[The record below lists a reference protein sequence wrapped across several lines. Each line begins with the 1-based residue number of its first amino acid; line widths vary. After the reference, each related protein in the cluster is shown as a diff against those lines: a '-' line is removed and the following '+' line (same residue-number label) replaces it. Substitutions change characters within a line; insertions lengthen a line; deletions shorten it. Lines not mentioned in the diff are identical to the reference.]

1 MPGMLYRKGESASR
15 KGFLMLQGHFFCRF
29 FYMMLF
35 LVLGLSLSMAS
46 VFDHPMDAKSKQV
59 LMLVLTQMNRHNI
72 VTGDF
77 KQTKSIKKLN
87 RDFVT
92 TGTFRISKTSGIVWK
107 TQKPFPSE
115 MTVSEDGITERNAS
129 GQVRTISSKDNP
141 VFSEISSTIQAL
153 FSGNLSELETRFN
166 IYYLEVKAMVDGG
179 VYGTKS
185 HHRIGL
191 VPREASVRKMI
202 ANIEMDV
209 SDHLD
214 KVVITDGD
222 GSPVIYEFTNQ
233 QTPTRTEIIQQHFLQ
248 SDKN

>member
-1 MPGMLYRKGESASR
+1 MPPSQKI
-15 KGFLMLQGHFFCRF
+15 FCRF

-46 VFDHPMDAKSKQV
+46 VFDYPMDAKSKQV
-59 LMLVLTQMNRHNI
+59 LMLVLAQMNRHNI

-115 MTVSEDGITERNAS
+115 MTVSDDGITERNAN

-166 IYYLEVKAMVDGG
+166 IYYLEMKAMVDGE
-179 VYGTKS
+179 VFGTKS
-185 HHRIGL
+185 HHKIGL

-209 SDHLD
+209 SNHLD

-233 QTPTRTEIIQQHFLQ
+233 QTPTRNEIIQQGFLQ

>member
-1 MPGMLYRKGESASR
+1 MPPSQKI
-15 KGFLMLQGHFFCRF
+15 FCRF

-46 VFDHPMDAKSKQV
+46 VFDYPMDAKSKQV
-59 LMLVLTQMNRHNI
+59 LMLVLAQMNRHNI

-115 MTVSEDGITERNAS
+115 MTVSDDGITERNAS

-166 IYYLEVKAMVDGG
+166 IYYLEMKAMVDGE

-185 HHRIGL
+185 HHKIGL

-209 SDHLD
+209 SNHLD

-233 QTPTRTEIIQQHFLQ
+233 QTPTRNEIIQQGFLQ

>member
-1 MPGMLYRKGESASR
+1 MPPSQKI
-15 KGFLMLQGHFFCRF
+15 FCRF

-46 VFDHPMDAKSKQV
+46 VFDYPMDAKSKQV
-59 LMLVLTQMNRHNI
+59 LMLVLAQMNRHNI

-115 MTVSEDGITERNAS
+115 MTVSDDGITERNAN

-166 IYYLEVKAMVDGG
+166 IYYLEMKAMVDGE

-185 HHRIGL
+185 HHKIGL

-209 SDHLD
+209 SNHLD

-233 QTPTRTEIIQQHFLQ
+233 QTPTRNEIIQQGFLQ

>member
-1 MPGMLYRKGESASR
+1 MQSSKL
-15 KGFLMLQGHFFCRF
+15 FFCRF

-35 LVLGLSLSMAS
+35 LVLGLSLAMAS
-46 VFDHPMDAKSKQV
+46 VFDHPMDATSKQV
-59 LMLVLTQMNRHNI
+59 LTRILTQMNRHNT
-72 VTGDF
+72 VMGDF

-92 TGTFRISKTSGIVWK
+92 TGTFRISKTAGIVWK

-115 MTVSEDGITERNAS
+115 MTVSDDGITERNAS
-129 GQVRTISSKDNP
+129 GQVRTISTKDNP
-141 VFSEISSTIQAL
+141 VFAQISTTIQAL

-166 IYYLEVKAMVDGG
+166 IYYLTLADGG
-179 VYGTKS
+179 EYGAKS
-185 HHRIGL
+185 CHKIGL

-214 KVVITDGD
+214 KVVITDGE

-233 QTPTRTEIIQQHFLQ
+233 QTPTENIRQDLQQ

>member
-1 MPGMLYRKGESASR
+1 MQSSKL
-15 KGFLMLQGHFFCRF
+15 FFCRF

-35 LVLGLSLSMAS
+35 LVLGLSLAMAS
-46 VFDHPMDAKSKQV
+46 VFDHPMDATSKQV
-59 LMLVLTQMNRHNI
+59 LARILTQMNRHNT

-92 TGTFRISKTSGIVWK
+92 TGTFRISKTAGIVWK

-115 MTVSEDGITERNAS
+115 MTVSDDGITERNAS
-129 GQVRTISSKDNP
+129 GQVRTISTKDNP
-141 VFSEISSTIQAL
+141 VFAQISTTIQAL

-166 IYYLEVKAMVDGG
+166 IYYLTLADGG
-179 VYGTKS
+179 EYGDKS
-185 HHRIGL
+185 CHKIGL

-214 KVVITDGD
+214 KVVITDGE

-233 QTPTRTEIIQQHFLQ
+233 QTPAENIRQDLQQ

>member
-1 MPGMLYRKGESASR
+1 MLSSR
-15 KGFLMLQGHFFCRF
+15 HFFCRLNCMKLF
-29 FYMMLF
+29 LF
-35 LVLGLSLSMAS
+35 LVLFMSMASVAMAS
-46 VFDHPMDAKSKQV
+46 VFDHPMDATSKQV
-59 LMLVLTQMNRHNI
+59 LTHVLTQMNRYGS

-87 RDFVT
+87 RDFVS

-115 MTVSEDGITERNAS
+115 MTVSNDGITERNAS
-129 GQVRTISSKDNP
+129 GQVRTISTKDNP
-141 VFSEISSTIQAL
+141 VFAQISTTIQAL

-166 IYYLEVKAMVDGG
+166 IFYLTLADGG
-179 VYGTKS
+179 EYGDKS
-185 HHRIGL
+185 CHKIGL

-214 KVVITDGD
+214 KVVITDGE

-233 QTPTRTEIIQQHFLQ
+233 QTPAENIRQDLQQ

>member
-1 MPGMLYRKGESASR
+1 MKL
-15 KGFLMLQGHFFCRF
+15 F
-29 FYMMLF
+29 LF
-35 LVLGLSLSMAS
+35 LVLFMSMASVAMAS
-46 VFDHPMDAKSKQV
+46 VFDHPMDATSKQV
-59 LMLVLTQMNRHNI
+59 LTHVLTQMNRYGS

-87 RDFVT
+87 RDFVS

-115 MTVSEDGITERNAS
+115 MTVSDDGITERNAS

-141 VFSEISSTIQAL
+141 VFSQISSTIQAL
-153 FSGNLSELETRFN
+153 FSGNITELENRFD
-166 IYYLEVKAMVDGG
+166 IYYLGMKAMVDGG
-179 VYGTKS
+179 ELDNKS
-185 HHRIGL
+185 HHKIGL

-209 SDHLD
+209 SNHLD

-233 QTPTRTEIIQQHFLQ
+233 QTPTRTEIIQ
-248 SDKN
+248 

>member
-1 MPGMLYRKGESASR
+1 
-15 KGFLMLQGHFFCRF
+15 
-29 FYMMLF
+29 MMLF
-35 LVLGLSLSMAS
+35 LVLGLSLAMAS
-46 VFDHPMDAKSKQV
+46 VFDHPMDATSKQV
-59 LMLVLTQMNRHNI
+59 LTRILTQMNRYNT

-92 TGTFRISKTSGIVWK
+92 TGTFRISKTAGIVWK

-115 MTVSEDGITERNAS
+115 MTVSDDGITERNAS

-179 VYGTKS
+179 AYGTKS

-209 SDHLD
+209 SDYLD

-222 GSPVIYEFTNQ
+222 GSPVIYEFTNK

>member
-1 MPGMLYRKGESASR
+1 MQSSKL
-15 KGFLMLQGHFFCRF
+15 FFCRF

-35 LVLGLSLSMAS
+35 LVLGLSLAMAS
-46 VFDHPMDAKSKQV
+46 VFDHPMDATSKQV
-59 LMLVLTQMNRHNI
+59 LTRILTQMNRHNT

-92 TGTFRISKTSGIVWK
+92 TGTFRISKTAGIVWK

-115 MTVSEDGITERNAS
+115 MTVSDDGITERNAS
-129 GQVRTISSKDNP
+129 GQVRTISTKDNP
-141 VFSEISSTIQAL
+141 VFAQISTSIQAL

-166 IYYLEVKAMVDGG
+166 IFYLTLADCGE
-179 VYGTKS
+179 YGDKS
-185 HHRIGL
+185 CHKIGL

-214 KVVITDGD
+214 KVVITDGE

-233 QTPTRTEIIQQHFLQ
+233 QTPAENIRQDLQQ

>member
-1 MPGMLYRKGESASR
+1 MLSGR
-15 KGFLMLQGHFFCRF
+15 HFFCRLNCMKLF
-29 FYMMLF
+29 LF
-35 LVLGLSLSMAS
+35 LVLFMSMASVAMAS
-46 VFDHPMDAKSKQV
+46 VFDHPMDATSKQV
-59 LMLVLTQMNRHNI
+59 LTHVLTQMNRYGS

-87 RDFVT
+87 RDFVS

-115 MTVSEDGITERNAS
+115 MTVSDEGITERNAN

-166 IYYLEVKAMVDGG
+166 IYYLEMKAMVDGE

-185 HHRIGL
+185 HHKIGL

-209 SDHLD
+209 SNHLD

-233 QTPTRTEIIQQHFLQ
+233 QTPTRNEIIQQGFLQ

>member
-1 MPGMLYRKGESASR
+1 MPPSQKI
-15 KGFLMLQGHFFCRF
+15 FCRF

-46 VFDHPMDAKSKQV
+46 VFDYPMDAKSKQV
-59 LMLVLTQMNRHNI
+59 LMLVLAQMNRHNI

-115 MTVSEDGITERNAS
+115 MTVSDDGITERNAN

-166 IYYLEVKAMVDGG
+166 IYYLEMKAMVDGE

-185 HHRIGL
+185 HHKIGL

-209 SDHLD
+209 SNHLD

-233 QTPTRTEIIQQHFLQ
+233 QTPTRNEIIQQGFLQ
-248 SDKN
+248 SDKNG

>member
-1 MPGMLYRKGESASR
+1 MQSSKL
-15 KGFLMLQGHFFCRF
+15 FFCRF

-35 LVLGLSLSMAS
+35 LVLGLSLAMAS
-46 VFDHPMDAKSKQV
+46 VFDHPMDATSKQV
-59 LMLVLTQMNRHNI
+59 LTRILTQMNRHNT
-72 VTGDF
+72 VTGNF

-92 TGTFRISKTSGIVWK
+92 TGTFRISKTAGIVWK

-115 MTVSEDGITERNAS
+115 MTVSDDGITERNAS
-129 GQVRTISSKDNP
+129 GQVRTISTKDNP
-141 VFSEISSTIQAL
+141 VFAQISTTIQAL

-166 IYYLEVKAMVDGG
+166 IFYLTLADGG
-179 VYGTKS
+179 EYGAKS
-185 HHRIGL
+185 CHKIGL

-214 KVVITDGD
+214 KVVITDGE

-233 QTPTRTEIIQQHFLQ
+233 QTPAENIRQDLQQ

>member
-1 MPGMLYRKGESASR
+1 
-15 KGFLMLQGHFFCRF
+15 
-29 FYMMLF
+29 MMLF

-46 VFDHPMDAKSKQV
+46 VFDYPMDAKSKQV
-59 LMLVLTQMNRHNI
+59 LMLVLAQMNRHNI

-115 MTVSEDGITERNAS
+115 MTVSDDGITERNAN

-166 IYYLEVKAMVDGG
+166 IYYLEMKAMVDGE

-185 HHRIGL
+185 HHKIGL

-209 SDHLD
+209 SNHLD

-233 QTPTRTEIIQQHFLQ
+233 QTPTRNEIIQQGFLQ